1 MLQCSFFHTHCA
13 CFQVVAWECHC
24 KCGAVSPRQDCFSIS
39 ECGFFYS
46 CAERRLFRINPQ
58 MKRGR
63 GLDEL
68 YGSRN
73 GTTKRH
79 KANGPVGGSCRFVKQ
94 PGQAKDSRK
103 GVKKQSK
110 PQRSQLQRKRP
121 LAMLLRREQPQG
133 HIEHRKLH
141 PDPKHFASK
150 CPRCKYLVHRQSW
163 RQSIAS
169 VQLPGSKQMIWL
181 NEKPARL
188 GLSWGI
194 GCDICASMLAR
205 LVVKPSD
212 SCSRSSASSQS
223 EKLKR
228 RLNTKWGRYEICSMS
243 CMQASTI
250 RTEFVTTGTV
260 EIFNRTLKSLCLA
273 HPEETQ
279 PLQCA
284 PDSFALFSPS
294 RPSAD

>member
-1 MLQCSFFHTHCA
+1 MPGCSFIHTHCA
-13 CFQVVAWECHC
+13 CFQIVGKFRC
-24 KCGAVSPRQDCFSIS
+24 KCFAGPHRRIAFPCPSADSI
-39 ECGFFYS
+39 FFP
-46 CAERRLFRINPQ
+46 CAERRLFRINPL

-68 YGSRN
+68 YGSGN

-79 KANGPVGGSCRFVKQ
+79 KANGPAEGSCRFVKQ
-94 PGQAKDSRK
+94 PWQAKGSHQ

-110 PQRSQLQRKRP
+110 TQRSQPQRNRP
-121 LAMLLRREQPQG
+121 LAMLLRRDQPQG
-133 HIEHRKLH
+133 HMEHRKLH

-150 CPRCKYLVHRQSW
+150 CLRCKYLVHRQSW

-194 GCDICASMLAR
+194 GCDVCASMLAR
-205 LVVKPSD
+205 LVAHPSD
-212 SCSRSSASSQS
+212 SCSPSSASSQS

-228 RLNTKWGRYEICSMS
+228 RLNTKWGRYEVCSMS
-243 CMQASTI
+243 SMQASTI
-250 RTEFVTTGTV
+250 RTEFV
-260 EIFNRTLKSLCLA
+260 EISDRTLKSLFFA
-273 HPEETQ
+273 NIQET
-279 PLQCA
+279 
-284 PDSFALFSPS
+284 
-294 RPSAD
+294 